1 MNAERAEKD
10 RLKQDIE
17 LLSTE
22 LERARQ
28 LHLSTY
34 KELQSAESTMSQMV
48 YPEETN
54 TVVRTPKQVLE
65 RGESTPSGGE
75 TMSVVAAAR
84 KRGRTLTA
92 ASITGR

>member
-1 MNAERAEKD
+1 MEEPLDEREEPVACGAACTGIGGMGKPFICCGGSCAQPGPSCDGAGRKRRGGVGSGE
-10 RLKQDIE
+10 DIGD
-17 LLSTE
+17 
-22 LERARQ
+22 
-28 LHLSTY
+28 
-34 KELQSAESTMSQMV
+34 
-48 YPEETN
+48 
-54 TVVRTPKQVLE
+54 E

>member
-1 MNAERAEKD
+1 MTSSTTTFA
-10 RLKQDIE
+10 LKK
-17 LLSTE
+17 ST
-22 LERARQ
+22 RPGKK
-28 LHLSTY
+28 Y
-34 KELQSAESTMSQMV
+34 MV
-48 YPEETN
+48 
-54 TVVRTPKQVLE
+54 VLTDGAGRKRRGGVGSGEDSGDE